1 MKGPAAALGCCD
13 EEKRMRLCQDG
24 GNEHGWMGPGSGK
37 KKTKAHAIPSAP
49 AGETEDPDVKKDYLQ
64 KHPFLPIPE

>member
-1 MKGPAAALGCCD
+1 
-13 EEKRMRLCQDG
+13 MRLCQDG